1 MSKINL
7 GTITDT
13 KSHEQSDGTTLI
25 ELINEE
31 QIVMATILVADPKI
45 GRISIRKDGHLVV
58 LGSFPIIEF
67 LNNIDIART
76 GERNLPALKISPLN

>member
-31 QIVMATILVADPKI
+31 QIVMATLIL
-45 GRISIRKDGHLVV
+45 HCN
-58 LGSFPIIEF
+58 F
-67 LNNIDIART
+67 
-76 GERNLPALKISPLN
+76 